1 VESLPLTELE
11 EKVETDFSQEG
22 EAKVCA
28 QSTPNE
34 QVHLEMEQ
42 REDEMLQLEALRK
55 NLKLN
60 HPLHKLKSKM
70 IQLQMFVSLSVTK
83 LI

>member
-11 EKVETDFSQEG
+11 EKVETHFSQEG

-34 QVHLEMEQ
+34 QVCLEMEQ
-42 REDEMLQLEALRK
+42 REDEDATTGSREEEIEA
-55 NLKLN
+55 
-60 HPLHKLKSKM
+60 
-70 IQLQMFVSLSVTK
+70 
-83 LI
+83 